1 MKRLMKVVEKKL
13 CPKIDEL
20 TQKERKKDIL
30 NILMKNEMQRKKE
43 IYLLSLK
50 CCLSILNQTK
60 NSHCVNFLKFLFI
73 TIRINL
79 FTT

>member
-30 NILMKNEMQRKKE
+30 NILMKNEMHRKKE

-50 CCLSILNQTK
+50 MLPIYTESN
-60 NSHCVNFLKFLFI
+60 
-73 TIRINL
+73 
-79 FTT
+79 